1 MNEPGTTNPLIE
13 SVDALRH
20 FDPDDVRG
28 VTADKEVFKRVNDL
42 LLTIAAI
49 GELHD
54 RDEDPTPPVLRAEID
69 AISRRDELAG
79 DGFAVK
85 RLDVQEI
92 ADGFRDEGDDARA
105 ETVER
110 AWKWMVLMVMIAQ
123 ALS

>member
-1 MNEPGTTNPLIE
+1 MDVPGTTNPLIE
-13 SVDALRH
+13 NVDALSR
-20 FDPDDVRG
+20 FDPDAVPRG
-28 VTADKEVFKRVNDL
+28 TADREVFKRVNDL

-54 RDEDPTPPVLRAEID
+54 RDEDPTPTALRAEID

-92 ADGFRDEGDDARA
+92 ADGFRDDGDDART

-110 AWKWMVLMVMIAQ
+110 AWKWMVLMVMVAQ

>member
-1 MNEPGTTNPLIE
+1 MSKPGTTDPLIE
-13 SVDALRH
+13 CVDALRH
-20 FDPDDVRG
+20 FDPDAVPG
-28 VTADKEVFKRVNDL
+28 GTADREVFKRVNDL

-54 RDEDPTPPVLRAEID
+54 RDEDSTPPALRAEID

-92 ADGFRDEGDDARA
+92 AHGFRDDGDHARA